1 MVARLLAWLHW
12 DLDPHTTIPPQ
23 VNLSTPAHNFCM
35 KKLFLL
41 LLIVPVLAIAQPKQR
56 PGVTYDAVITRVIDG
71 DTVAFQADFL
81 PAPLKKELSIR
92 VFGVDTPEKGFRAQC
107 PSEAQ
112 RGEAASA
119 FTKQVIVQATQ
130 RQIVII
136 DWDKYGGRVLGDVLL
151 NGESL
156 RQLLIA
162 NGFAREYY
170 GEAKQSW
177 CN

>member
-1 MVARLLAWLHW
+1 
-12 DLDPHTTIPPQ
+12 
-23 VNLSTPAHNFCM
+23 M

-41 LLIVPVLAIAQPKQR
+41 LLIVPCLAFAQPKQR

-92 VFGVDTPEKGFRAQC
+92 VYGVDTPEKGFRAQC

-119 FTKQVIVQATQ
+119 FTKQMIAASQQ
-130 RQIVII
+130 RQVVLM
-136 DWDKYGGRVLGDVLL
+136 DWDKYGGRVLGDVIL
-151 NGESL
+151 NGVSL
-156 RQLLIA
+156 RQQLIA

-170 GEAKQSW
+170 GEAKTSW
-177 CN
+177 CQ

>member
-1 MVARLLAWLHW
+1 
-12 DLDPHTTIPPQ
+12 
-23 VNLSTPAHNFCM
+23 M
-35 KKLFLL
+35 KKLLL
-41 LLIVPVLAIAQPKQR
+41 LLLVVPVLAIAQGKQK

-92 VFGVDTPEKGFRAQC
+92 VFGVDTPEKGHRAAC
-107 PSEAQ
+107 PSEAA

-119 FTKQVIVQATQ
+119 FTKQAIANSQK
-130 RQIVII
+130 RQIVLM

-151 NGESL
+151 NGQSL
-156 RQLLIA
+156 RVMLIQ

-170 GEAKQSW
+170 GEAKTSW
-177 CN
+177 CQ

>member
-1 MVARLLAWLHW
+1 
-12 DLDPHTTIPPQ
+12 
-23 VNLSTPAHNFCM
+23 M
-35 KKLFLL
+35 KKLLLL
-41 LLIVPVLAIAQPKQR
+41 LLIVPVMTIAQPKQK

-119 FTKQVIVQATQ
+119 FTKQLIANSQK
-130 RQIVII
+130 RQVVLM
-136 DWDKYGGRVLGDVLL
+136 DWDKYGGRVLGDVIL
-151 NGESL
+151 NGVSL
-156 RQLLIA
+156 RQQLIA

-170 GEAKQSW
+170 GEAKTSW

>member
-1 MVARLLAWLHW
+1 
-12 DLDPHTTIPPQ
+12 
-23 VNLSTPAHNFCM
+23 M
-35 KKLFLL
+35 KL
-41 LLIVPVLAIAQPKQR
+41 LLILLILVPCLAIAQPKQR

-107 PSEAQ
+107 ASEDQ
-112 RGEAASA
+112 RGQAATA
-119 FTKQVIVQATQ
+119 FTKQAIANAQK
-130 RQIVII
+130 RQIVLM

-151 NGESL
+151 NGQSL
-156 RQLLIA
+156 RQMLIA

-170 GEAKQSW
+170 GEAKTSW

>member
-1 MVARLLAWLHW
+1 M
-12 DLDPHTTIPPQ
+12 I
-23 VNLSTPAHNFCM
+23 
-35 KKLFLL
+35 KKLLTLL
-41 LLIVPVLAIAQPKQR
+41 LLVPCLVLAQPKQK

-92 VFGVDTPEKGFRAQC
+92 VYGVDTPEKGFRAQC
-107 PSEAQ
+107 PGEAQ

-119 FTKQVIVQATQ
+119 FTKHAVESAQKRQVVLM
-130 RQIVII
+130 

-151 NGESL
+151 NGQSL
-156 RQLLIA
+156 RVMLIQ

-170 GEAKQSW
+170 GEAKTSW
-177 CN
+177 CQ